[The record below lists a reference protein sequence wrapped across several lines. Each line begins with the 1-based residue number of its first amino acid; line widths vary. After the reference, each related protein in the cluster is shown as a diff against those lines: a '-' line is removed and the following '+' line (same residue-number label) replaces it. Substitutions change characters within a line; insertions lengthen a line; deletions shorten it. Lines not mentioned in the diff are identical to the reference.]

1 MKQAWILLLPLLFLG
16 GCTPSA
22 PTDPLAALRTEKGT
36 VVLEGEYEFV
46 PPPPPWRL
54 LSLDDT
60 DYSVAFFR
68 GCSDKELLDYTPANR
83 TSPTPRNLSAIH
95 ATSKRREEE
104 FFRRFLWAARVDFEK
119 PRLEKI
125 SLWGS
130 DALQAETV
138 GHERVLRQKVLVRVL
153 FAHRGERV
161 VAFYFSQWR
170 PEDRS
175 FDRGQLE
182 DFQAFVDSF
191 TYLRP
196 SFYQQL

>member
-1 MKQAWILLLPLLFLG
+1 MRQVWTLLLPLLFLG

-68 GCSDKELLDYTPANR
+68 GCSDKEPGLYPCESDFAYAEEPFGY
-83 TSPTPRNLSAIH
+83 SRNL
-95 ATSKRREEE
+95 KRREEE
-104 FFRRFLWAARVDFEK
+104 FFRRFLWAARVDFEE

-170 PEDRS
+170 PEDRT
-175 FDRGQLE
+175 FDRGQIE
-182 DFQAFVDSF
+182 DFEAFVNSF
-191 TYLRP
+191 KFLRP

>member
-1 MKQAWILLLPLLFLG
+1 MKRIWTLLLPLLFLV
-16 GCTPSA
+16 GCTPPA
-22 PTDPLAALRTEKGT
+22 PTDPLAALRSEKGT
-36 VVLEGEYEFV
+36 VVWKGEFEFV
-46 PPPPPWRL
+46 PPPAPWRL
-54 LSLDDT
+54 LTLDET

-68 GCSDKELLDYTPANR
+68 VCSDKEPGLFPCESDFAYV
-83 TSPTPRNLSAIH
+83 
-95 ATSKRREEE
+95 EEPFGYSRDLEQRQDE

-125 SLWGS
+125 RLLGS

-138 GHERVLRQKVLVRVL
+138 GRERVLKQKVLVRVL

-161 VAFYFSQWR
+161 VAFYFTQWR
-170 PEDRS
+170 PEDRT
-175 FDRGQLE
+175 FDRRQFE
-182 DFQAFVDSF
+182 DFQAFVNSF